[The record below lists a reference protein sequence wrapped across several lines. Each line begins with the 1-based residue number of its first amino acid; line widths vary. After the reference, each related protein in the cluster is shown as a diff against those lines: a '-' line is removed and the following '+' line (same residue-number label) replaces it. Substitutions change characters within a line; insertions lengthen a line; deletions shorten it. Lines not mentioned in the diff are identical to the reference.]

1 MLTLTAERACPKPY
15 QTIYRTAGG
24 ARTWILDP
32 IDGTKGFI
40 RGEHFCVALGLAL
53 KGDPALGVLACP
65 NLPSVGHC
73 DNGPKFG
80 DGCLFFAVRGAG
92 AFVMP
97 LNPPASGVSLEEEIA
112 RATPIRVSGVASG
125 AEARFFESV
134 EAAHSS
140 HSAAGQVTQG
150 TFWSRGV
157 CVWSLAFCFAG

>member
-1 MLTLTAERACPKPY
+1 LRHALGLHSNPFHPTWPKP
-15 QTIYRTAGG
+15 TTAGA

-53 KGDPALGVLACP
+53 GGQPSLGVLACP
-65 NLPSVGHC
+65 NLPFAGHR
-73 DNGPKFG
+73 DNGARLG
-80 DGCLFFAVRGAG
+80 DGCIFFAVRGAG

-97 LNPPASGVSLEEEIA
+97 LVAPAGGSSLEEEIA
-112 RATPIRVSGVASG
+112 AATPIRVSGVASG
-125 AEARFFESV
+125 AGARFFESA

-150 TFWSRGV
+150 AFDDLTDT
-157 CVWSLAFCFAG
+157 CV